1 MAVSI
6 TNENFNTEIESEQG
20 PIIIDVFASWCG
32 PCQQM
37 TPIFEEL
44 EEELGETYKFAKIN
58 VDDARDISIKYGVT
72 SVPTFLFIKAGEVKG
87 KETGYMS
94 KEDLKTKM
102 QSYLG

>member
-1 MAVSI
+1 MAIAI
-6 TNENFNTEIESEQG
+6 TNDNFKTEIEAYQG
-20 PIIIDVFASWCG
+20 PIIVDIYASWCG

-37 TPIFEEL
+37 APIFEEL
-44 EEELGETYKFAKIN
+44 ESELGKEYKFTKIN

-72 SVPTFLFIKAGEVKG
+72 SVPTFMFINHGEIKG

-94 KEDLKTKM
+94 KDDLKVKI

>member
-1 MAVSI
+1 MAISI
-6 TNENFNTEIESEQG
+6 TNENFKNEIESEQG
-20 PIIIDVFASWCG
+20 PIVIDVFASWCG

-37 TPIFEEL
+37 EPLFEEL
-44 EEELGETYKFAKIN
+44 EEELGESYKFAKIN

-72 SVPTFLFIKAGEVKG
+72 SVPTFLFIKGGEIKG

>member
-1 MAVSI
+1 MPVAI
-6 TNENFNTEIESEQG
+6 TNDNFKSEVEAYKG
-20 PIIIDVFASWCG
+20 PLIIDIFASWCG

-37 TPIFEEL
+37 TPIFDEL
-44 EEELGETYKFAKIN
+44 EKELSKEYKFGKIN

-72 SVPTFLFIKAGEVKG
+72 SVPTFIFINNGEIKG

-94 KEDLKTKM
+94 KEDLKAKI